1 MVVGPLQGS
10 KNWCGHQSMNA
21 SIYVF
26 IVSIW
31 GCHSLP
37 LYCFG
42 YFLILPVEFFFFF
55 FIFAFIAIEEFIMY

>member
-1 MVVGPLQGS
+1 
-10 KNWCGHQSMNA
+10 MNA

-55 FIFAFIAIEEFIMY
+55 VFFIFAFIAIEEFILY